1 MTTRTMHEHFEVVN
15 QTTRMGGMAR
25 AAKYQSEFP
34 PFAVTVDLVVL
45 AVRPEVDGGR
55 DGRLRLEAVL
65 IERGEEPF
73 AGQLALPGGFVQVD
87 EDVEAAAY
95 RELEEEAGLGPADV
109 RLEQLGAY
117 GAPDRD
123 PRMRTVS
130 VAWLAFGRVDR
141 APRGGS
147 DARSAQW
154 IPVDQVPGDLA
165 FDHAKI
171 LHDAVAQ
178 ARARVQDVRVA
189 ASFLPERFTVS
200 QLRRVYEAVWGTDLD
215 QPNFQRRV
223 LALTGG
229 ESGEGLPLERV
240 EDPDFVDPVTN
251 RRSKHVLQL
260 HPIAGELGESVCR
273 VVHSS

>member
-1 MTTRTMHEHFEVVN
+1 MTK
-15 QTTRMGGMAR
+15 

-45 AVRPEVDGGR
+45 AVRPVREGEPGEDRGGR
-55 DGRLRLEAVL
+55 LMLEAVL

-73 AGQLALPGGFVQVD
+73 AGQLALPGGFVQID

-109 RLEQLGAY
+109 RLQQLGAY

-123 PRMRTVS
+123 PRMRTIS

-154 IPVDQVPGDLA
+154 IPVDQVPPALA
-165 FDHAKI
+165 FDHGQI

-178 ARARVQDVRVA
+178 ARVRVQDVRVA

-200 QLRRVYEAVWGTDLD
+200 QLRRVYEAVWGAGLD

-223 LALTGG
+223 LSLISDGAAA
-229 ESGEGLPLERV
+229 GLPLVRV
-240 EDPDFVDPVTN
+240 QDPDFIDPMTR
-251 RRSKHVLQL
+251 RRSKHVLEL
-260 HPIAGELGESVCR
+260 HPDAGALEASACR
-273 VVHSS
+273 VDYRG

>member
-1 MTTRTMHEHFEVVN
+1 
-15 QTTRMGGMAR
+15 MAR

-45 AVRPEVDGGR
+45 AVRPEADGGR

-87 EDVEAAAY
+87 EDVEDAAY
-95 RELEEEAGLGPADV
+95 RELEEEAGLGAADV

-147 DARSAQW
+147 DALSAQW
-154 IPVDQVPGDLA
+154 IPVDRIPAALA
-165 FDHAKI
+165 FDHARI

-178 ARARVQDVRVA
+178 ARVRVQDVRVA

-215 QPNFQRRV
+215 QPNFQRRT
-223 LALTGG
+223 LALTADG
-229 ESGEGLPLERV
+229 SLLRLPLQRV
-240 EDPDFVDPVTN
+240 EDTDFIDPVTR
-251 RRSKHVLQL
+251 RRSKHVLQM
-260 HPIAGELGESVCR
+260 HPNAADLGETVCR
-273 VVHSS
+273 LDYRG

>member
-1 MTTRTMHEHFEVVN
+1 MTTAEMYR
-15 QTTRMGGMAR
+15 
-25 AAKYQSEFP
+25 SEFP

-45 AVRPEVDGGR
+45 AVRPDKGDRG
-55 DGRLRLEAVL
+55 GRLRLEAVL

-73 AGQLALPGGFVQVD
+73 LGQFALPGGFVQVE

-95 RELEEEAGLGPADV
+95 RELDEEAGLGASDV

-117 GAPDRD
+117 GAPERD

-147 DARSAQW
+147 DARSALW
-154 IPVDQVPGDLA
+154 VSVDQIPAALA
-165 FDHAKI
+165 FDHSRI

-200 QLRRVYEAVWGTDLD
+200 QLRRVYEAVWGTELD

-223 LALTGG
+223 LALTGDG
-229 ESGEGLPLERV
+229 SGEGPPLVRV
-240 EDPDFVDPVTN
+240 DDPDFVDPVTQ

-260 HPIAGELGESVCR
+260 HQDSGGLGEPECR
-273 VVHSS
+273 VDYRV

>member
-1 MTTRTMHEHFEVVN
+1 MVSV
-15 QTTRMGGMAR
+15 
-25 AAKYQSEFP
+25 AKYQSEFP

-45 AVRPEVDGGR
+45 AVRPEADGGR

-65 IERGEEPF
+65 IERGDEPF

-95 RELEEEAGLGPADV
+95 RELEEEAGLGAADV

-117 GAPDRD
+117 GTPGRD

-147 DARSAQW
+147 DALSAQW

-189 ASFLPERFTVS
+189 ASFLPQRFTVS
-200 QLRRVYEAVWGTDLD
+200 QLRRVYEAVWGTELD

-223 LALTGG
+223 LALTGDG
-229 ESGEGLPLERV
+229 SGVGLPLGRV
-240 EDPDFVDPVTN
+240 EDPDFVDPVTQ

-260 HPIAGELGESVCR
+260 PTDSGQLEESVCR
-273 VVHSS
+273 VDYRGGGQW

>member
-1 MTTRTMHEHFEVVN
+1 MTTRTMPEGFEVVN
-15 QTTRMGGMAR
+15 STIRMGGVSK
-25 AAKYQSEFP
+25 AAMYQSEFP

-45 AVRPEVDGGR
+45 AVRPEGDRG
-55 DGRLRLEAVL
+55 GRLRLEVVL

-95 RELEEEAGLGPADV
+95 RELEEEAGLGVGDI

-141 APRGGS
+141 APQGGS
-147 DARSAQW
+147 DALSAQW
-154 IPVDQVPGDLA
+154 VPVDQVPGDLA
-165 FDHAKI
+165 FDHGQV
-171 LHDAVAQ
+171 LYDAVTQ

-200 QLRRVYEAVWGTDLD
+200 QLRRVYEAVWSTELD

-223 LALTGG
+223 LALSGG
-229 ESGEGLPLERV
+229 GSGAALPLERV
-240 EDPDFVDPVTN
+240 DDPDFVDPVTN

-260 HPIAGELGESVCR
+260 HLDAGMLAEAVCR
-273 VVHSS
+273 VDYNKS